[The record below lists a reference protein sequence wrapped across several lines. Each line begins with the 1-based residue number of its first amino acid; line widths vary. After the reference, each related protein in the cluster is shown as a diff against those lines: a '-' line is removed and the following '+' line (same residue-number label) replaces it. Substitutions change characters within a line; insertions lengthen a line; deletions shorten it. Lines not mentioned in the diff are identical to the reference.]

1 MKGRKPKSESDKK
14 ARGTTRKDRGQPE
27 PTGEPIHDLPPP
39 DWLSDDAKAA
49 WQTFRPQ
56 LEGMVTAAELP
67 MLEVYCCLLGRFHT
81 GEKEGKP
88 MRSPEVAQ
96 MRGLAASFGLLPAE
110 RARVPKKKAPKK
122 PTGFEG
128 MG

>member
-1 MKGRKPKSESDKK
+1 MRGPKVKPESEKKVKGTARKH
-14 ARGTTRKDRGQPE
+14 RRLPE
-27 PTGEPIHDLPPP
+27 PPIEPVTKLIASEWLPE
-39 DWLSDDAKAA
+39 DAKAA
-49 WQTFRPQ
+49 WESIRPQ